1 MTRTAT
7 ESRVESRD
15 LSALYVF
22 GGAGAFALI
31 VVAMASR
38 GHQGLPPRF
47 RASRARPDNRAP
59 PVITEPF
66 LS

>member
-15 LSALYVF
+15 LSALYAF
-22 GGAGAFALI
+22 GGAGACALMLF
-31 VVAMASR
+31 AMAL
-38 GHQGLPPRF
+38 GGQ
-47 RASRARPDNRAP
+47 ASVRSTELRAP
-59 PVITEPF
+59 DRTTVRH